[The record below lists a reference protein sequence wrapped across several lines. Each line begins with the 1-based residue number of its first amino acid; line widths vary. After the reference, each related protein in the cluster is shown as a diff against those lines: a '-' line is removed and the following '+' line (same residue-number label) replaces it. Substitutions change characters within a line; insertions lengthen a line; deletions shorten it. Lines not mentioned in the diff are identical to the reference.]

1 MIVECVGSIA
11 RLPAVIAVLA
21 AAARAKRHGPPGFAL
36 RERDAF
42 RRGSGCSPPSMEAPP
57 AAVVRARLPWVTFAV
72 ILVLIGVFIAERI
85 ITPDRHDDTVSEET
99 LIAFGALLRPLVLG
113 GEVQRVLVAALLHHF
128 TDHLIGNCVV
138 LAVAGWYLE
147 QMAGHAWLGC
157 VLGLGAIGGS
167 VGSML
172 LTPDSVAAGASAA
185 ITAVEA
191 AAFVVSFQQK
201 PSRERLIMRVLL
213 LADALIQFT
222 PPWDETIDNG
232 AHFAGWVVGL
242 AIGWRLWRAWPAD
255 PARVPMRRFS
265 RRLSAVLTCALLLS
279 TAAVAR
285 KFPHY
290 QQAAASLIPVE
301 EVWKLPDDRPA
312 LLVRSEALVA
322 QYPNDPRAHL
332 YWAEALR
339 DRGDLQRAE
348 RELRQALALTGGFE
362 DLMGA
367 SFMTELAFQ
376 LAATVF
382 DEGRVTEA
390 RTIAHAP
397 CKAISVMEPAEMNW
411 YTFGRSWSLVC
422 GTSAAANV
430 APPAARP

>member
-1 MIVECVGSIA
+1 
-11 RLPAVIAVLA
+11 
-21 AAARAKRHGPPGFAL
+21 
-36 RERDAF
+36 
-42 RRGSGCSPPSMEAPP
+42 
-57 AAVVRARLPWVTFAV
+57 
-72 ILVLIGVFIAERI
+72 
-85 ITPDRHDDTVSEET
+85 
-99 LIAFGALLRPLVLG
+99 
-113 GEVQRVLVAALLHHF
+113 
-128 TDHLIGNCVV
+128 
-138 LAVAGWYLE
+138 
-147 QMAGHAWLGC
+147 
-157 VLGLGAIGGS
+157 
-167 VGSML
+167 
-172 LTPDSVAAGASAA
+172 
-185 ITAVEA
+185 
-191 AAFVVSFQQK
+191 
-201 PSRERLIMRVLL
+201 MRVLL

-232 AHFAGWVVGL
+232 AHFAGWAVGL

-265 RRLSAVLTCALLLS
+265 RRLAAALTCALLLS

-312 LLVRSEALVA
+312 LLARSEALVA

>member
-1 MIVECVGSIA
+1 
-11 RLPAVIAVLA
+11 
-21 AAARAKRHGPPGFAL
+21 
-36 RERDAF
+36 
-42 RRGSGCSPPSMEAPP
+42 
-57 AAVVRARLPWVTFAV
+57 VTFAV

-85 ITPDRHDDTVSEET
+85 MTPDRHDDTVSEET

-232 AHFAGWVVGL
+232 AHFAGWAVGL

-312 LLVRSEALVA
+312 LLARSEALVA